1 MERIE
6 APMGRSYQEVKKEA
20 GTMMANDLSISSIR
34 VIVRKDLQKMWIE
47 ITRFPKNVVDKL
59 KSV

>member
-6 APMGRSYQEVKKEA
+6 APNGATYRSVKQKA
-20 GTMMANDLSISSIR
+20 GMLMMSDPSISSIR

-47 ITRFPKNVVDKL
+47 ITRFPQNTVDKL